1 MDIMK
6 EIKMLAEDLENFKE
20 NLSRLEVEYRQRT
33 SSEKPN
39 FEGIDCYLENG
50 VYQRQFFV
58 FDEADDKEKINTIVV
73 LVGVNYTQHQAA
85 EKNIIPKKSD
95 KAISTGR
102 ANIEQKLNLKDRCH
116 ILYTNLSPWITQ
128 KRWGKISSSLDR
140 KRFLY
145 EAARLEYIEKLLPLL
160 EKFDNVVWIGH
171 TMDIES
177 NLREFFKRKSFKNIK
192 WFLARNVT
200 NHGPG
205 GWEIKEEVKNP
216 NE

>member
-33 SSEKPN
+33 SSEEPN

-73 LVGVNYTQHQAA
+73 LIGVNYTQHQAA

-102 ANIEQKLNLKDRCH
+102 ANIGQKLNLKDRCH

-128 KRWGKISSSLDR
+128 KRWSEISSSLDR
-140 KRFLY
+140 ERFLC
-145 EAARLEYIEKLLPLL
+145 EATRLGYIEKILPLL
-160 EKFDNVVWIGH
+160 EKFDNVIWIGH
-171 TMDIES
+171 TIDIES
-177 NLREFFKRKSFKNIK
+177 NLREFFKSNSFKEIN
-192 WFLARNVT
+192 WFLARNIT
-200 NHGPG
+200 RPGPG
-205 GWEIKEEVKNP
+205 GWEIKEEVKKL
-216 NE
+216 EE